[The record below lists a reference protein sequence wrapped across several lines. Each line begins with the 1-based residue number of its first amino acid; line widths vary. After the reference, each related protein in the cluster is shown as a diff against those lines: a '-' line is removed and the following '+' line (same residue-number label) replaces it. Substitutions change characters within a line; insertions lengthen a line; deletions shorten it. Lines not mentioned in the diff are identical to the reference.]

1 MELQRGRVHGEML
14 IEMEIQ
20 NVNIKCTPK
29 KREKNEE
36 RKSWPCAGKD
46 RKKRMDKNSEMV
58 SMKKQIYT
66 REKNETGNIGV
77 SGRNED
83 IR

>member
-20 NVNIKCTPK
+20 NDNIKCTPK
-29 KREKNEE
+29 KRGKNEE

>member
-1 MELQRGRVHGEML
+1 MYPE
-14 IEMEIQ
+14 
-20 NVNIKCTPK
+20 K
-29 KREKNEE
+29 KGKNEE
-36 RKSWPCAGKD
+36 RKSWSCTGKE

-66 REKNETGNIGV
+66 REKNEMGNIGV